1 MIDSEPILTQW
12 IEITGRVPTPIPEDH
27 LGRISL
33 DFLRKGTAALTAWQS
48 DSLIAMGGFLCT
60 DSKLSVSIPDN
71 SLDRQPA
78 STRIADDPW
87 RLIVRH
93 ARDCAARLH
102 VNQLEIL
109 IPDEDYPGIP
119 HLCRS
124 LTRSGFTRQARISH
138 WKRLP
143 TRPSSLTVPA
153 PQIHSLTAEILQHQT
168 GYREELASLL
178 QQVLQNSSDLT
189 NIDSPNPTD
198 LIAEWIEDQATL
210 LVDYNTHG
218 TPLGLCCCISR
229 QANKRY
235 GIPNS
240 VEIRYLGVHPE
251 HRRRGIG
258 HRLVNAAVHF
268 AFTGKITQPP
278 PNISLNNR
286 NPRQP
291 HKATEIN
298 ICVDEDNL
306 PAISL
311 YQKNGF
317 VRDRKLQLWND
328 TKTESDSGRR
338 LANQL

>member
-1 MIDSEPILTQW
+1 MTDSEPILTQW

-60 DSKLSVSIPDN
+60 DAKLSVSIPDN
-71 SLDRQPA
+71 SLDRPPA

-93 ARDCAARLH
+93 ARDSVSRLG

-109 IPDEDYPGIP
+109 LPDEEYPGIP

-124 LTRSGFTRQARISH
+124 LTRSGFTLHARISH
-138 WKRLP
+138 WKRRP

-168 GYREELASLL
+168 GHRDELTSLL

-189 NIDSPNPTD
+189 NIDSPNPAD
-198 LIAEWIEDQATL
+198 LIAEWIEEHATL
-210 LVDYNTHG
+210 LVEYNTHG
-218 TPLGLCCCISR
+218 TPRGLCCCISR

-251 HRRRGIG
+251 YRRQGIG
-258 HRLVNAAVHF
+258 HRLINAAVHF
-268 AFTGKITQPP
+268 AFTGKTTQLP
-278 PNISLNNR
+278 PNISPNN
-286 NPRQP
+286 NTPRQFP
-291 HKATEIN
+291 KATEIN
-298 ICVDEDNL
+298 ICVDEHNL

-311 YQKNGF
+311 YQKTGF
-317 VRDRKLQLWND
+317 IRDRKLQLWIDAKAD
-328 TKTESDSGRR
+328 TDSGRR
-338 LANQL
+338 LTHEL